1 VKLSFSLKKYS
12 LRTKATLIVVAV
24 VAVSLSLATAI
35 NIYQTNRLIESEQK
49 KSAEAIVQGLSQAAE
64 LPMIVQD
71 KQELDRL
78 LGGFLWNNQVQFLL
92 IYNNENEIVAKR
104 ILDTEAFDSFI
115 EHGSNDGSLVED
127 HPIFFQTDK
136 NFSGLLYSVSADNP
150 LGAKEVGRVL
160 VALSLGAVRQA
171 QLHQAFVSLLAAHLA
186 AAFGIFL
193 ILKGIG
199 DWTRRVDGLVDA
211 TDAMKS
217 GDFTHRVPLGATD
230 EVGKLASAFEAMRK
244 AVQQRDT
251 ELRELNDSLHDL
263 VQERTEKL
271 ERAMVE
277 AQTANES
284 KSSFLANMSHEIRT
298 PMNAIIG
305 MVGLSLNKKLS
316 PKLREYLLTIRSSA
330 ESLLAI
336 INDILDFSKIEAG
349 KVTLEHVDFQLY
361 QLFDKL
367 ADLFSDQATSKN
379 IELVVGIEPGI
390 PVALRGDPLRLE
402 QVFINLLG
410 NAIKFTDKG
419 VIFVHATLDSET
431 DSGGVKILFTVSDT
445 GVGIGEE
452 QYESLFDPFTQADG
466 SMTREYGGTGLGL
479 SICRRLVNLHGGE
492 IWVNSIPG
500 EGTKVFFTAEFEKQP
515 VEREIQY
522 VVPATIRGLRVL
534 VVDDNETARCIT
546 TNMLESFH
554 FQVDVVSS
562 CAAAKK
568 LIGERISR
576 YNLILVDWRMP
587 EVDGIECVNIF
598 RAMNGAENVPIIMM
612 TAFGG
617 DRELVLAKEA
627 GVDYFL
633 TKPVKQSL
641 LFDTIMDIFNYP
653 EAMHSC
659 LDERDVPQALVSSEQ
674 LAGVRVLLAE
684 DNRINQN
691 VARELLESVGIIVE
705 IANNG
710 QEAVHIL
717 QDRGDEFDAVLMDIQ
732 MPVMDGF
739 QATEA
744 IRANPALTDLPVIA
758 VTAHAMQGDR
768 EKCMRIG
775 MNDYVAKPITP
786 ELLFSVLTRWT
797 RPDQV
802 KTIYHEKER
811 AFQLPEGMV
820 EIPESL
826 PGVHVK
832 SGVARMG
839 GNLKAYIRMLKD
851 ILEFGDDVIDRLPVL
866 FETDMHDAAKEVHTL
881 KGTAANLSAHYLQDV
896 SLKLELFLK
905 EMYAKNER
913 QELTDFST
921 VEIQF
926 KEYLEQIQES
936 LIVLADTVSALEELF
951 GEKARKGT
959 TKELTAIDREEL
971 LKILRQLKTMVYEF
985 DPMAEEFWI
994 EKKVNF
1000 QGQGV
1005 DEEMTRMENHLRNY
1019 NFERAAD
1026 FINRIEQGLLIYGE
1040 IV

>member
-1 VKLSFSLKKYS
+1 VVPSFSIKNYT
-12 LRTKATLIVVAV
+12 LRAKATLIVMAV

-35 NIYQTNRLIESEQK
+35 NIFQTNRLIESEQK
-49 KSAEAIVQGLSQAAE
+49 KSAEAIVQGLAQAAE

-78 LGGFLWNNQVQFLL
+78 IGGFLWNKQVQFLL
-92 IYNNENEIVAKR
+92 VYNNEKEIVAQRK
-104 ILDTEAFDSFI
+104 LDDEAYDFFVKN
-115 EHGSNDGSLVED
+115 GSNSGSLIVS
-127 HPIFFQTDK
+127 HPIVFQTDK
-136 NFSGLLYSVSADNP
+136 SFSGWSASANATDTS
-150 LGAKEVGRVL
+150 LEVKEVGSVL
-160 VALSLGAVRQA
+160 VALSLGAVRKA
-171 QLHQAFVSLLAAHLA
+171 QLHQAFVSLVAAHLA
-186 AAFGIFL
+186 AAFGIFI

-199 DWTRRVDGLVDA
+199 EWTRRLDGLVDA

-217 GDFTHRVPLGATD
+217 GDFSHRLSLGATD
-230 EVGKLASAFEAMRK
+230 ELGKLASAFESMRK
-244 AVQQRDT
+244 AVEYRDT

-263 VQERTEKL
+263 VRERTEKL
-271 ERAMVE
+271 ERAMME
-277 AQTANES
+277 AQTANEA

-316 PKLREYLLTIRSSA
+316 PKLREYLLTVRSSA

-349 KVTLEHVDFQLY
+349 KIILERVDFQLH

-367 ADLFSDQATSKN
+367 ADLFSDQAANRN
-379 IELVVGIEPGI
+379 IELVIGIEPGI

-410 NAIKFTDKG
+410 NAVKFTDQG

-431 DSGGVKILFTVSDT
+431 TGGVKILFSVSDT
-445 GVGIGEE
+445 GMGIGEE
-452 QYESLFDPFTQADG
+452 QYESLFEPFTQADG

-492 IWVNSIPG
+492 IWVKSKPD
-500 EGTKVFFTAEFEKQP
+500 EGTTVFFTAEFARQP
-515 VEREIQY
+515 IEREIQY
-522 VVPATIRGLRVL
+522 VVPASIRGIRVL
-534 VVDDNETARCIT
+534 VIDDNETARCIT
-546 TNMLESFH
+546 TKMLESFH

-562 CAAAKK
+562 CNAAKER
-568 LIGERISR
+568 IGKRISR

-587 EVDGIECVNIF
+587 EVDGIECVKGF
-598 RAMNGAENVPIIMM
+598 RAMDGAENVPIIMM

-617 DRELVLAKEA
+617 EREVVLAKEA
-627 GVDYFL
+627 GVNYFL

-653 EAMHSC
+653 EAMHSS
-659 LDERDVPQALVSSEQ
+659 LDDREVRREVVSFEH
-674 LAGVRVLLAE
+674 LAGVRILLAE

-691 VARELLESVGIIVE
+691 VARELLESIGIIVE

-717 QDRGDEFDAVLMDIQ
+717 RDRGEEFDAVLMDVQ

-739 QATEA
+739 QATKA
-744 IRANPALTDLPVIA
+744 IRANPVLTDLPVIA

-768 EKCMRIG
+768 EKCMQIG

-802 KTIYHEKER
+802 ETVYHEKAA
-811 AFQLPEGMV
+811 AFQLADGAS

-826 PGVHVK
+826 PGVHIE
-832 SGVARMG
+832 SGVARMA
-839 GNLKAYIRMLKD
+839 GNVKAYIRMLSD
-851 ILEFGDDVIDRLPVL
+851 LLEFGSNVIERLPGINKANTL
-866 FETDMHDAAKEVHTL
+866 DAIKEVHTL
-881 KGTAANLSAHYLQDV
+881 KGTAANLSAHRLQDA

-905 EMYAKNER
+905 GIHGRREQMEPIDSEAISVQCEDYIQQIRDSLSVLARAVSELEALCGDARGGDSGK
-913 QELTDFST
+913 ELTD
-921 VEIQF
+921 VDR
-926 KEYLEQIQES
+926 KDL
-936 LIVLADTVSALEELF
+936 LI
-951 GEKARKGT
+951 
-959 TKELTAIDREEL
+959 
-971 LKILRQLKTMVYEF
+971 ILSQLKCMIQEF
-985 DPMAEEFWI
+985 DPMSEEFWI
-994 EKKVNF
+994 EKKSSF
-1000 QGQGV
+1000 QGQGI
-1005 DEEMTRMENHLRNY
+1005 DEEITRMENHLRNY

-1026 FINRIEQGLLIYGE
+1026 FIVRIEKSFQEKGE
-1040 IV
+1040 